1 MCIIYIYQIHT
12 NSECKCQNWNA
23 NREMM
28 QFHSNIVMLLI
39 CRNRGINPNCSK
51 KKTVSKVS
59 QPHQLSV
66 IEDSYRMSV
75 NIHIIWEFNGI
86 PTSPTQPSPSITI
99 IYKKKSL
106 TWRGP
111 PTRTVT
117 QIHFPSCRSEVA
129 VGSWWNFT
137 IPILSKKMQHQTPKK
152 SIKLP
157 KADAKSIKH
166 IQTSSQNPGQIGAMA
181 FHGFVVPIPK
191 PWPWMRGKWAVR
203 RAEPGTDARKTHGF
217 TVSLGKWSTN
227 AGFSTSFHIYVSL
240 QEANSIL
247 VTLQYLSIDVGLNT
261 IQQTSASSSSFLR
274 WCLDGHMQNAYCCQG
289 KIWGST
295 QKVCK
300 MLWR

>member
-1 MCIIYIYQIHT
+1 MQVPKL
-12 NSECKCQNWNA
+12 KCQSRNDAVSFKHCDAFNLQKQG
-23 NREMM
+23 NQPKLQQKNCLEGVTTT
-28 QFHSNIVMLLI
+28 SIV
-39 CRNRGINPNCSK
+39 S
-51 KKTVSKVS
+51 
-59 QPHQLSV
+59 

-240 QEANSIL
+240 QEANSVL